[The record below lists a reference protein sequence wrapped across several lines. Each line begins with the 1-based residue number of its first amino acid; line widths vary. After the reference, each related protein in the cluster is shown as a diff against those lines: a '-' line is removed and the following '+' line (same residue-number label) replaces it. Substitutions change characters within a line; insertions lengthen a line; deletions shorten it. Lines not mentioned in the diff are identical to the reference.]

1 MQDFKKLRVWQR
13 SHDLVLA
20 IYRSTNSFPES
31 ERFGIIQQLR
41 KAVFSITANLA
52 EGSSRRGDVEFR
64 RFLFMSMGSA
74 SEVENALL
82 ISRDLGYMEKRSY
95 EQLRTLVEEVRRMLC
110 RLADRLTST
119 SKKEPGFEPGA

>member
-13 SHDLVLA
+13 SHHLVLA

-82 ISRDLGYMEKRSY
+82 S
-95 EQLRTLVEEVRRMLC
+95 
-110 RLADRLTST
+110 
-119 SKKEPGFEPGA
+119 